1 MAITISSRACQG
13 CGAQTTNPVLC
24 MKCYRTSPAGREELR
39 LERLRQGYKPQ
50 PDGGPCKNCIHWKA
64 RCLLGFPEGGTL
76 AAAVLCSA
84 REVDSLLE

>member
-1 MAITISSRACQG
+1 MAISINSRACQG

-24 MKCYRTSPAGREELR
+24 MKCYRTSPAGRQEEKM
-39 LERLRQGYKPQ
+39 ERLRMSYKPQ
-50 PDGGPCKNCIHWKA
+50 ADGGPCKNCIHWKR

-76 AAAVLCSA
+76 AAAVLCSV

>member
-1 MAITISSRACQG
+1 M
-13 CGAQTTNPVLC
+13 
-24 MKCYRTSPAGREELR
+24 
-39 LERLRQGYKPQ
+39 ERLRKGYKPQ